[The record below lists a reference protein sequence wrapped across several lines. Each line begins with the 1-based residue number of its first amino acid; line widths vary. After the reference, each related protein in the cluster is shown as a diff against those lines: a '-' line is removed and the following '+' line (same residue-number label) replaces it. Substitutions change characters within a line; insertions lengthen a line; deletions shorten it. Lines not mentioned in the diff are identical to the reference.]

1 MNKYIENIFTDAVMH
16 DNPNYLAAVE
26 RGDILSPQ
34 ENKHARFSSEPS
46 PWRGSNIKYLVSTD
60 FYSDSDDDPEEDY
73 KIVPESE
80 IKGKRYYYKIIRNPS
95 KAQFNLLKKTGNNRR
110 PRAVIYNS
118 NIYFGSE
125 MCIHENIIEFIELI
139 EDVRLNSGSD
149 NYNIFRNEFSC
160 WQIRDGNE
168 LLLSESYTND
178 YNFLHYADQSE
189 DTMPDNIK
197 EKLVLIKKLIL
208 KSINTLP
215 SNMKTAFK
223 FKLEMIA
230 NGRNVNDRV

>member
-34 ENKHARFSSEPS
+34 ENKQARFSSKPS
-46 PWRGSNIKYLVSTD
+46 PWRGSNIKYLVSTEL
-60 FYSDSDDDPEEDY
+60 YSSKEDY

-80 IKGKRYYYKIIRNPS
+80 IKGERYYYKIIRNPS

-125 MCIHENIIEFIELI
+125 MCIHGDIIEFIELI
-139 EDVRLNSGSD
+139 EDVRLNSGGD
-149 NYNIFRNEFSC
+149 YNIFRNEFSC

-178 YNFLHYADQSE
+178 YNFLRYANQPE
-189 DTMPDNIK
+189 NTMPDHIMDKKSRK
-197 EKLVLIKKLIL
+197 EKLVLMKKLIL

-215 SNMKTAFK
+215 SNMKTAFE
-223 FKLEMIA
+223 FKLEMIV